1 MDRRGS
7 ITGWRAFRARIA
19 LRRRLVVAVLTG
31 IAVVSGL
38 SALRPSPA
46 PTQRVWVAAHDLP
59 GGEPLVAGDVRI
71 ERLPVLDVPAD
82 TLPVTTVIAGKLL
95 AAPMRRGEPL
105 TDVRILSSSLLSAT
119 AAPGDVAVPVRVADG
134 PATLALVHV
143 GDVVD
148 VLAASDPDAGGPPT
162 SFTVVRDVRVLAT
175 PAREDGSDTGS
186 GDTAGLLIV
195 EVTGA
200 QAASLAEAS
209 TGAQLSIAV
218 RRQL

>member
-7 ITGWRAFRARIA
+7 TTGWRAFGARVA

-46 PTQRVWVAAHDLP
+46 PTQRVWVAAHDLT
-59 GGEPLVAGDVRI
+59 GGEPLAADDMRI
-71 ERLPVLDVPAD
+71 ERLPVPDVPTGTVPA
-82 TLPVTTVIAGKLL
+82 TTVVAGKLL
-95 AAPMRRGEPL
+95 AAPMTRGEPL

-119 AAPGDVAVPVRVADG
+119 AAPADVAVPVRVADG

-148 VLAASDPDAGGPPT
+148 VIAAPDPDAGGPPT

-175 PAREDGSDTGS
+175 PSRDAASDTGA

-195 EVTGA
+195 ETTGA

-218 RRQL
+218 RRQP